1 MTHARVGRS
10 LQDVN
15 EGGVPGEGGNPPPL
29 KPEKWIKLM
38 ELVHFIW
45 KNSTI
50 PIELGWTILILISK
64 GNTDT

>member
-1 MTHARVGRS
+1 MREEY
-10 LQDVN
+10 LVN
-15 EGGVPGEGGNPPPL
+15 EATPPPPL